1 MPSPKTDTSSHSSS
15 DDHYFDGPDEY
26 EVEYDEE
33 RAAVAEPTSDAN
45 CNKAV
50 GLHQNDP
57 LADEAFTAAYVQ
69 EMEIRGE
76 EDQTNGN
83 KGRRGSKTDSP
94 L

>member
-1 MPSPKTDTSSHSSS
+1 MPSPKSDTSSHSSS

-33 RAAVAEPTSDAN
+33 RAAVAEPTSDVN

-50 GLHQNDP
+50 GLHQYDP

-69 EMEIRGE
+69 EIEIRGE
-76 EDQTNGN
+76 EDQRLIRRFE
-83 KGRRGSKTDSP
+83 GREATDAW
-94 L
+94 